1 MELVRGSL
9 RNQANGTEIDSLL
22 ARYTTRLPR
31 FRALFAS
38 CATAWG
44 ESLYDA
50 GRLFR
55 CLAAGSLVNVVVT
68 ELSIPC
74 NYHQKPVEL

>member
-1 MELVRGSL
+1 LEVARRSL
-9 RNQANGTEIDSLL
+9 RNQAYGTEIDSLL

-50 GRLFR
+50 GRPFR
-55 CLAAGSLVNVVVT
+55 RLAAGSLVNVVVT
-68 ELSIPC
+68 ELSIPF
-74 NYHQKPVEL
+74 NYHQ